1 MSFTY
6 YSTRTIQTT
15 LRDYEHTG
23 TVFGAVNKSQFEALR
38 VIEPDS
44 SIVDAFDSCARPLD
58 ARIKSNTRESRDL
71 AALRDTLLPNL
82 ISGELRVRG
91 AKRLDRENC
100 LVSAETLTSLAMLKV
115 HVDQGQDYLD
125 YLRPFILQ
133 VLVAHTPDPVTDAI
147 VRDLIRADFGLE
159 IPDRAVQVM
168 LKRLSR
174 RVPVEEGGYGV
185 YRITGDLPDPRIN
198 VPRKADAIRHI
209 EAVIS
214 DLVEFSKGTAKP
226 IGSHDEAVT
235 AICAFL
241 TRFNI
246 PCLRAYLRGTAIPT
260 IEGQHHSQIV
270 LVSKYVLTLQNTNLE
285 RFESFLVVVKGHMLA
300 NALLCPDLKN
310 APKSYKGV
318 TFYLD
323 TPLLV
328 RQLGLE
334 EEPKQAAIN
343 NLVTLV
349 LSLGATVA
357 TFSHSRA
364 ELESVITKT
373 AQYIESPNGRGAIV
387 TEARRHGTTKSDLLV
402 LAGQID
408 DKLKD
413 ARIDVL
419 STPRYVEGFQIDET
433 AFEEVLGDEVS
444 YLNPHAKEY
453 DINSV
458 RSIYVLRAGT
468 SPTIVER
475 SKAALVT
482 SNVAFSRAAFQY
494 GQKHEES
501 RKVSSVITDFSLAN
515 MAWLK
520 APLGA
525 PAVPMT
531 ELLAFSYAALEPS
544 SKLLEKYLGEIDKLE
559 KQGKITARDHQL
571 LRSSQLAQTE
581 LMNLTLGEED
591 ALTEQTVTETLR
603 PGDGRDQEGGEQQV
617 QDGASGTP
625 RDTEAACR
633 TAHNQEGCSG
643 TPILALP
650 TASHSVRVVCVD
662 NHCWT
667 AYWWSYR
674 GCWCTT
680 KRSNRR
686 MAAHGNVGR
695 SDQPD
700 IGQSDFRNYCPAAPR
715 RSAGPLFGLVHQPQS
730 R

>member
-1 MSFTY
+1 MST
-6 YSTRTIQTT
+6 
-15 LRDYEHTG
+15 
-23 TVFGAVNKSQFEALR
+23 
-38 VIEPDS
+38 
-44 SIVDAFDSCARPLD
+44 
-58 ARIKSNTRESRDL
+58 
-71 AALRDTLLPNL
+71 
-82 ISGELRVRG
+82 
-91 AKRLDRENC
+91 
-100 LVSAETLTSLAMLKV
+100 ETLTSLAMLKV
-115 HVDQGQDYLD
+115 HVDLGQDYMD
-125 YLRPFILQ
+125 YLRTFILQ
-133 VLVAHTPDPVTDAI
+133 VLVAHTPDPVTDVI

-159 IPDRAVQVM
+159 IPDRAVQVV

-174 RVPVEEGGYGV
+174 RYPVKKEGGV
-185 YRITGDLPDPRIN
+185 YRITGELPDPRIN
-198 VPRKADAIRHI
+198 VKKADATRHI
-209 EAVIS
+209 DAVIS
-214 DLVEFSKGTAKP
+214 DLGEFSKGTAKP

-241 TRFNI
+241 TQFNI
-246 PCLRAYLRGTAIPT
+246 PCLRAYLRGTAIPA

-270 LVSKYVLTLQNTNLE
+270 LVSKYVLALQNTDPE

-334 EEPKQAAIN
+334 GEPKQAAIN
-343 NLVTLV
+343 NLVALV

-364 ELESVITKT
+364 ELESVITGA
-373 AQYIESPNGRGAIV
+373 AQYIESPNGRGSIV
-387 TEARRHGTTKSDLLV
+387 TEARRRGTTKSDLLV

-419 STPRYVEGFQIDET
+419 NTPRYVEGFQIDET

-444 YLNPHAKEY
+444 YLNPRAKEY

-482 SNVAFSRAAFQY
+482 SNAGFSRAAFQY

-544 SKLLEKYLGEIDKLE
+544 SELLEKYLGEIDKLE

-603 PGDGRDQEGGEQQV
+603 RVTEEIKKEESNKYRMEQ
-617 QDGASGTP
+617 
-625 RDTEAACR
+625 
-633 TAHNQEGCSG
+633 
-643 TPILALP
+643 
-650 TASHSVRVVCVD
+650 
-662 NHCWT
+662 
-667 AYWWSYR
+667 
-674 GCWCTT
+674 
-680 KRSNRR
+680 
-686 MAAHGNVGR
+686 AAHQETRKQLAEQRTIKKDVQERLYWRCRRRATVCAWCASIIIVGLLIGGLTAGVGVRPNDPIAGWLLMATSGVLISLTLGNLIFGTTVRRLHEGVQAR
-695 SDQPD
+695 CLAWCISRKAAET
-700 IGQSDFRNYCPAAPR
+700 GFDFTE
-715 RSAGPLFGLVHQPQS
+715 L
-730 R
+730 